1 MTTERTFVTREIQ
14 EYPPILQAKHV
25 MEITGFS
32 NGKTYELL
40 RSKDCPT
47 IKHGNR
53 MIVPRDLFWQFLLNQ
68 ALGETA
74 NQPRLAV

>member
-1 MTTERTFVTREIQ
+1 MATERTFVAKEIQ
-14 EYPPILQAKHV
+14 DYPPILQAKHI

-47 IKHGNR
+47 IRRGNR
-53 MIVPRDLFWQFLLNQ
+53 MIVPRDLFWQFLLNE
-68 ALGETA
+68 ARRHTDSA
-74 NQPRLAV
+74 MSMAR

>member
-1 MTTERTFVTREIQ
+1 MAAERTYAVKEIQ

-47 IKHGNR
+47 IRRGSR
-53 MIVPRDLFWQFLLNQ
+53 MIVPRDLFWQFLLGQ
-68 ALGETA
+68 ATNHMDGTA
-74 NQPRLAV
+74 SIAK